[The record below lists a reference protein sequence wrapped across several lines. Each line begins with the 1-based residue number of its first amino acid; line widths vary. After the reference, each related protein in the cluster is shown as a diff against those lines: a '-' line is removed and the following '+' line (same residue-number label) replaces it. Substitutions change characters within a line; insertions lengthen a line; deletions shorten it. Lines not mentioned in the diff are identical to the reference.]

1 MELQK
6 LINRA
11 MDLRGQYEKKETEL
25 YGSPA
30 TDEDIAQ
37 GFSGDVNNLIKLIMA
52 ERGKRTIANSKYAPR
67 VVGDRG
73 SLHPS
78 LAWGLCWCS
87 AADSRLHIL
96 FRGDATR
103 GRNRSYGSYKTCH
116 KK

>member
-37 GFSGDVNNLIKLIMA
+37 GFSGDVNNLVKLIMA
-52 ERGKRTIANSKYAPR
+52 ERGKRNIANSKEKLESQLAHCLWS
-67 VVGDRG
+67 VIVLAKMHNIDLAQSFMETMDR
-73 SLHPS
+73 LENH
-78 LAWGLCWCS
+78 LLETQ
-87 AADSRLHIL
+87 D
-96 FRGDATR
+96 
-103 GRNRSYGSYKTCH
+103 
-116 KK
+116 